1 MSQVNSKLPKL
12 STLGSMATGLAL
24 VAVGLASCVT
34 ESGIQTKENNLA
46 AAGFVAKPANTPA
59 RQAMLKRLPANKF
72 LMRTKGDNVNYVY
85 ADPINCNCIYV
96 GSEKAYS
103 QYRQSRQQERIANK
117 QLWAAQ
123 TYADAQWNW
132 AAWGPNDFYNFN
144 GPFGPGYGW

>member
-1 MSQVNSKLPKL
+1 MSQATNKRS
-12 STLGSMATGLAL
+12 SFTTLASMATGLVF

-34 ESGIQTKENNLA
+34 ESGIQNKENDLA
-46 AAGFVAKPANTPA
+46 AAGFVAKPANTSP

-72 LMRTKGDNVNYVY
+72 LMRTKGDNVSYVY
-85 ADPINCNCIYV
+85 ADPVNCNCIYV
-96 GSEKAYS
+96 GNQKAYS

-117 QLWAAQ
+117 QLLAAQ

-132 AAWGPNDFYNFN
+132 AAWGPNDFYDFN